1 MDPYSCFQQYF
12 RYWLGRRL
20 DDDERQI
27 ARWKGTVSRFKG
39 KLVKLIKDVN
49 GTFDSYSISPMIRQA
64 YCIGAIKYLKM
75 IYYNIFFVHI
85 KMSYYQLNRDKL
97 FQKSKRQIS

>member
-1 MDPYSCFQQYF
+1 M
-12 RYWLGRRL
+12 
-20 DDDERQI
+20 
-27 ARWKGTVSRFKG
+27 
-39 KLVKLIKDVN
+39 IKYVN

-97 FQKSKRQIS
+97 F